1 VTLGERHYRRSEES
15 WEEAGRPS
23 AEVTL
28 SADGVELRVVAEVR
42 LGRPTTFVPR
52 GAENPLDN
60 ERPEVNGD
68 GVQLHLRAGGGPP
81 LAWLVVPEAAPEAR
95 VIATTPAAGAVA
107 LRAAWRPTAGG
118 YALDLAVDRAA
129 LAAAGVGR
137 DACADVIVN
146 EMPPG
151 RERRRGQLVL
161 GGAEGGFVYL
171 QGDRH
176 DPARCVPL
184 ALPPLAAP

>member
-1 VTLGERHYRRSEES
+1 VVELGERHYRPSEES
-15 WEEAGRPS
+15 WAQAGGPS
-23 AEVTL
+23 ARVTL
-28 SADGVELRVVAEVR
+28 AADAADLRVSVEVR
-42 LGRPTTFVPR
+42 LGRPTTFVAR

-60 ERPEVNGD
+60 ERAEVNGD
-68 GVQLHLRAGGGPP
+68 GVQLYVRAGDAPP
-81 LAWLVVPEAAPEAR
+81 LAWLVVPEPGGEAR
-95 VIATTPAAGAVA
+95 AIPTTPAAGTAP
-107 LRAAWRPTAGG
+107 LRSAWRPTADG
-118 YALDLAVDRAA
+118 YAIELAVDRAA
-129 LAAAGVGR
+129 LGGDGRAACV
-137 DACADVIVN
+137 DVIVN

-161 GGAEGGFVYL
+161 GGAEGTFVYL